1 MKLLKT
7 FSLYTFVGFLN
18 AGVGFLILPI
28 LTHYLSPADY
38 GIIALMNTYVSIL
51 LPVVGLSTAS
61 FISVEYYN
69 KKLEPHQFREIFS
82 SVRAVPLLL
91 ILPFVLLFLA
101 GYKFLPALLEL
112 PLEAYILLLPLAL
125 FALYQDN
132 FKSFLVISKRTWL
145 FTVTTL
151 GKIFLE
157 IPLSILLIVYA
168 HRQWD
173 GRIYAWL
180 VTVFVFTLL
189 SLYYYRKW
197 NLLDFTI
204 KKEHMR
210 QAVIFGAPLI
220 LHQIGKFV
228 INQSDRLFLAK
239 MISVEEMG
247 IYSVGYQVGMVILI
261 VVTAFSNF
269 FSPFLFER
277 LNRDTEQSKIEILR
291 VSYVFI
297 IGLFLLLGLLTLL
310 TPGFFAYLI
319 SDRFAKAAQYV
330 FWIGLSY
337 CFWGIYI
344 VFTGYLFY
352 FKQSKTLGRI
362 ALVNVAV
369 NLSCNYFFI
378 KWFGAVGAAYATCL
392 SFFLVCLFIGFISQ
406 RLYPMP
412 WLAFSKIVANRRNE

>member
-261 VVTAFSNF
+261 VVTAFTNF

-277 LNRDTEQSKIEILR
+277 LNRDTEQSKLEILR

-337 CFWGIYI
+337 CFWGIYLI
-344 VFTGYLFY
+344 FAGYIYYL
-352 FKQSKTLGRI
+352 KKSKVLGYI
-362 ALVNVAV
+362 SLLNVVV

-378 KWFGAVGAAYATCL
+378 KHYGAIGAAYATCL
-392 SFFLVCLFIGFISQ
+392 SFFLVCVVIAYVSQ

-412 WLAFSKIVANRRNE
+412 WTHFKAMLKYKS